1 MILKLSRFDTSGI
14 VGGNCYFNGFRA
26 LCGKAC
32 CACILLNNG
41 VCSCRKLIHVK
52 VKVLIDVFQR
62 KGCCI
67 GSAVCITGIMV
78 QRSASGIACFDV
90 LVCGVSNQK
99 LRVDK
104 HTGFN
109 RVFQIGIISRFELL
123 LYPKRTGSL
132 RFNIEIGKY
141 RIGKVAC
148 TLVND
153 FLYFRVEMTVGD
165 DIVVFTAGGSSCF
178 DADIT
183 GDRFR

>member
-1 MILKLSRFDTSGI
+1 MSRLYSAGVI
-14 VGGNCYFNGFRA
+14 GGNGDFDILRT
-26 LCGKAC
+26 LCSESC
-32 CACILLNNG
+32 CACVLLDNSVSTG
-41 VCSCRKLIHVK
+41 RKFIYIK

-67 GSAVCITGIMV
+67 GSAVCITEIMV
-78 QRSASGIACFDV
+78 QCSASGIACFDV

-104 HTGFN
+104 YTGFN
-109 RVFQIGIISRFELL
+109 RAFEVCIISLFELL
-123 LYPKRTGSL
+123 LYPKRTGWL
-132 RFNIEIGKY
+132 CFNIEIGEN
-141 RIGKVAC
+141 RVRQVAC